1 AVPVPEIRP
10 DGYSVEGARVDY
22 LFDRP
27 AAALV
32 YGKQDKTVT
41 VFVHP
46 VLGANFVGM
55 RGQRNSYHV
64 LSWTDAKLA
73 YFAISDLP
81 ARELDRFE
89 EALQMAQPLL
99 VPGGTV

>member
-1 AVPVPEIRP
+1 
-10 DGYSVEGARVDY
+10 VDY

-27 AAALV
+27 SAALV

-89 EALQMAQPLL
+89 EALRMAQPLL

>member
-1 AVPVPEIRP
+1 
-10 DGYSVEGARVDY
+10 
-22 LFDRP
+22 
-27 AAALV
+27 
-32 YGKQDKTVT
+32 
-41 VFVHP
+41 
-46 VLGANFVGM
+46 M

-89 EALQMAQPLL
+89 EALRTAYPPL
-99 VPGGTV
+99 VPAGTV